1 LGGVDG
7 ASAYTAV
14 PPLTGAL
21 DDALLPLP
29 LLVLLQAPAT
39 RASAAAPSATASILP
54 RRLNPDLPCRCVD
67 EPIAASP

>member
-21 DDALLPLP
+21 DDALLPP
-29 LLVLLQAPAT
+29 LLVLLLQAPAT
-39 RASAAAPSATASILP
+39 RASAAAPTAAASILP
-54 RRLNPDLPCRCVD
+54 RRLNLDLPCRCVD
-67 EPIAASP
+67 DPIVASP